1 MNYDGLSGQEG
12 GSAME
17 WTKESIH
24 ELVEKQ
30 KSFFKTNTTLDVKW
44 RIEQLKKL
52 KNALITH
59 EDDLVEALYKDLGR
73 CKTEAYILDIGD
85 TIMEINEYIKGVR
98 RWTRPENHFS
108 GLACFPSTKTK
119 VYKIPYG
126 TSLII
131 SPFNFPIL
139 LSIGV
144 VAAAIAGGNTCVV
157 KMSSKSRHTTE
168 ALNKMISDT
177 FDEEFVRVVDG
188 GHDIADYCLE
198 ERFDK
203 IFI

>member
-73 CKTEAYILDIGD
+73 CKTYQIHVKEGML
-85 TIMEINEYIKGVR
+85 
-98 RWTRPENHFS
+98 S
-108 GLACFPSTKTK
+108 G
-119 VYKIPYG
+119 
-126 TSLII
+126 
-131 SPFNFPIL
+131 
-139 LSIGV
+139 
-144 VAAAIAGGNTCVV
+144 
-157 KMSSKSRHTTE
+157 
-168 ALNKMISDT
+168 
-177 FDEEFVRVVDG
+177 
-188 GHDIADYCLE
+188 
-198 ERFDK
+198 
-203 IFI
+203 